1 VNHLSKMRWLTGVG
15 VAAVSI
21 VTPMVSQRIFD
32 KWFTWPNF
40 LLLAPIPIMS
50 AALFVLIEVLLRRAP
65 ARVGGKQDVLPFLV
79 TVGIFGLAFVGLA
92 YSLFPFLVVDRVT
105 IWQAASA
112 TESLFVIF
120 WGVCVV
126 LPAILGYT
134 IYAYRVF
141 GGKASELSY
150 D

>member
-1 VNHLSKMRWLTGVG
+1 
-15 VAAVSI
+15 
-21 VTPMVSQRIFD
+21 
-32 KWFTWPNF
+32 
-40 LLLAPIPIMS
+40 MS
-50 AALFVLIEVLLRRAP
+50 AVLLVLIEILLRHALGQ
-65 ARVGGKQDVLPFLV
+65 ARHPTLHRRGRHVLPGV
-79 TVGIFGLAFVGLA
+79 SRSGLQAL
-92 YSLFPFLVVDRVT
+92 SLSGGGPPDHPDRLT

-112 TESLFVIF
+112 PESLLVIF

-150 D
+150 E